1 MSDRPVPRRGFLA
14 ALSSVYDPL
23 GLAAPISLKGRHII
37 QNLCRNNLTW
47 DEPIDDSSSYE
58 WLKWNQLMTPQDMN
72 NTRCIKPKNFGEIIH
87 CSRHSFSDACETG
100 YDLSAYIR
108 LVNAGGVVH
117 CSLLLE
123 KSRVTPQSQVH
134 IHFST

>member
-1 MSDRPVPRRGFLA
+1 
-14 ALSSVYDPL
+14 
-23 GLAAPISLKGRHII
+23 
-37 QNLCRNNLTW
+37 
-47 DEPIDDSSSYE
+47 
-58 WLKWNQLMTPQDMN
+58 MTPQDMN

-87 CSRHSFSDACETG
+87 CSRHSFYDACGTD